1 MVKRT
6 EQMISKETVKKSISH
21 PEPACSADRLD
32 EGCNNCYRVTLRQAQ
47 CDKRF
52 LENDVCHFERREK
65 SVFNDCKR
73 FLSRIRRGGLRND
86 NLFWFSSSLIGGKFY
101 FLSVILLF
109 LIGCANQ
116 LPPGGGEVDTIP
128 PEIIFSYP
136 ENGTTNFRDDYIEFE
151 FSEYVDK
158 RSFKDAIFISP
169 AIDEQLEI
177 SWSGTSVEIGFPNG
191 LKDSLTYV
199 VTIGTD
205 VVDVNN
211 KNRMANSFSF
221 SFATGDKIDKR
232 SIDGKVYG
240 KDAEGTLIF
249 AYKYSDDTTKYL
261 AKKPD
266 YLSQIGK
273 DGTYKLNGLAESVY
287 RVFAVKD
294 QFRDL
299 LYQADQDLIG
309 IPSKEISLINTD
321 SSYSGLN
328 FFLMKVDTVK
338 PRLLGTVM
346 TDQNHLVITLSEE
359 CDSTTYLAENFQIID
374 STSNQIFPVSYSYHS
389 KSKKEEFVLVNK
401 NVLNAENDY
410 FLLAKELRDLE
421 GNIYENEISSFVAS
435 DKPDTSALKLVKSE
449 PGRNGST
456 DFKNPKILLFFD
468 DAIDNKDIKRAI
480 EFADTSKNKIGFNIS
495 FVDDATLSII
505 PEIDLKPDKDYE
517 INIDLNYFSDAAGNK
532 VDSIYQ
538 LRFQTITGVEFT
550 GISGKVTTSKNNVL
564 VILQDSK
571 DAKKFFTAVP
581 DNTQT
586 YTFERIDAGTYSI
599 WIYSD
604 KDSSGTFDK
613 GYPEPF
619 RYSEEFYFVPDTIKL
634 RPRWSVTDFNIVF
647 E

>member
-6 EQMISKETVKKSISH
+6 EQLVKIFLFFSALIFVIS
-21 PEPACSADRLD
+21 
-32 EGCNNCYRVTLRQAQ
+32 
-47 CDKRF
+47 
-52 LENDVCHFERREK
+52 
-65 SVFNDCKR
+65 
-73 FLSRIRRGGLRND
+73 
-86 NLFWFSSSLIGGKFY
+86 
-101 FLSVILLF
+101 
-109 LIGCANQ
+109 CANQ
-116 LPPGGGEVDTIP
+116 LPPGGGEVDTVP

-136 ENGTTNFRDDYIEFE
+136 ENGTTNFKDDYIEFE

-211 KNRMANSFSF
+211 KNRMTNSYSF

-299 LYQADQDLIG
+299 LFQADQDLIG
-309 IPSKEISLINTD
+309 IPSKEISLTDTD

-328 FFLMKVDTVK
+328 FFLMKVDTVR

-346 TDQNHLVITLSEE
+346 TDMNHLVITLSEE
-359 CDSTTYLAENFQIID
+359 CDSASYAVNNFQIID
-374 STSNQIFPVSYSYHS
+374 STSNEVYPIDFSYRN
-389 KSKKEEFVLVNK
+389 KVKKEEFVLVHK
-401 NVLNAENDY
+401 NILNAENDY

-421 GNIYENEISSFVAS
+421 GNIYKNEISSFVVS
-435 DKPDTSALKLVKSE
+435 DKPDTTAIKLVKTE
-449 PGRNGST
+449 PGRNGIT
-456 DFKNPKILLFFD
+456 DFKNPEVLLFFD
-468 DAIDNKDIKRAI
+468 DAIDNKQIKNAI
-480 EFADTSKNKIGFNIS
+480 QFTDTSKNKIGFNIS
-495 FVDDATLSII
+495 FVDDATLSIKS
-505 PEIDLKPDKDYE
+505 EIELKPDKNYE
-517 INIDLNYFSDAAGNK
+517 IKIDLNYFSDAAGNK
-532 VDSIYQ
+532 IDSTFI
-538 LRFQTITGVEFT
+538 LKFQTITGVEFT
-550 GISGKVTTSKNNVL
+550 GISGKVSTSKNNVI
-564 VILQDSK
+564 VVLQDAK

-581 DNTQT
+581 DKTLA
-586 YTFERIDAGTYSI
+586 YSFARIDAGTYSM

-604 KDSSGTFDK
+604 KDSSRTFDK

>member
-6 EQMISKETVKKSISH
+6 EQSVKI
-21 PEPACSADRLD
+21 
-32 EGCNNCYRVTLRQAQ
+32 
-47 CDKRF
+47 F
-52 LENDVCHFERREK
+52 LF
-65 SVFNDCKR
+65 
-73 FLSRIRRGGLRND
+73 FLALT
-86 NLFWFSSSLIGGKFY
+86 
-101 FLSVILLF
+101 F
-109 LIGCANQ
+109 LISCANQ
-116 LPPGGGEVDTIP
+116 LPPGGGEVDTVP

-136 ENGTTNFRDDYIEFE
+136 ENGTTNFNDNYIEFE

-177 SWSGTSVEIGFPNG
+177 SWSGTSVEIGFPGG

-211 KNRMANSFSF
+211 KNRMVNSFSF
-221 SFATGDKIDKR
+221 TFATGDKIDKR
-232 SIDGKVYG
+232 SIDGRVYG

-309 IPSKEISLINTD
+309 MPSKEISLTDTD

-346 TDQNHLVITLSEE
+346 TDMNHLVITLSEE
-359 CDSTTYLAENFQIID
+359 CDSVSYEANNFKIID
-374 STSNQIFPVSYSYHS
+374 STSNQVYPIDFSYHN
-389 KSKKEEFVLVNK
+389 KSKKEEFVLVHK
-401 NVLNAENDY
+401 NILDAEKDY

-421 GNIYENEISSFVAS
+421 GNIYQNELSSFVVS
-435 DKPDTSALKLVKSE
+435 DKPDTTTLKLVKTE
-449 PGRNGST
+449 PGRNGTT
-456 DFKNPKILLFFD
+456 DFKNPEVLLFFD
-468 DAIDNKDIKRAI
+468 DAIDRKDIKRAI
-480 EFADTSKNKIGFNIS
+480 EFADTSKNKLGFNIG

-505 PEIDLKPDKDYE
+505 SEIDLKPDKDYE
-517 INIDLNYFSDAAGNK
+517 IKIDLNYFPDAAGNK
-532 VDSIYQ
+532 IDSIYQ

-550 GISGKVTTSKNNVL
+550 GISGRVTTEKNNV
-564 VILQDSK
+564 VVVLQDSK

-581 DNTQT
+581 DKTSA
-586 YTFERIDAGTYSI
+586 YKFDRIDAGLYSM

-634 RPRWSVTDFNIVF
+634 RPRWSVTDYNIEF
-647 E
+647 K

>member
-6 EQMISKETVKKSISH
+6 EQSVKIFLVIS
-21 PEPACSADRLD
+21 ALM
-32 EGCNNCYRVTLRQAQ
+32 
-47 CDKRF
+47 
-52 LENDVCHFERREK
+52 
-65 SVFNDCKR
+65 
-73 FLSRIRRGGLRND
+73 
-86 NLFWFSSSLIGGKFY
+86 
-101 FLSVILLF
+101 F
-109 LIGCANQ
+109 LISCANQ

-136 ENGTTNFRDDYIEFE
+136 ENGTTNFKDDYIEFE

-177 SWSGTSVEIGFPNG
+177 SWSGKSVEIGFPNG

-205 VVDVNN
+205 VVDANN

-261 AKKPD
+261 SKKPD

-273 DGTYKLNGLAESVY
+273 DGTYKLKGLAESVY

-294 QFRDL
+294 EFRDL

-309 IPSKEISLINTD
+309 IPSKEISLTDTD

-359 CDSTTYLAENFQIID
+359 CDSSSYSAINFQIID
-374 STSNQIFPVSYSYHS
+374 STSNEVYPIDFSYHN
-389 KSKKEEFVLVNK
+389 KSKKEEFVLVHK
-401 NVLNAENDY
+401 IILNAENNY

-421 GNIYENEISSFVAS
+421 GNIYKNEISSFVVS
-435 DKPDTSALKLVKSE
+435 DKPDTTAIKLVKTE
-449 PGRNGST
+449 PGRNGIT
-456 DFKNPKILLFFD
+456 DFKNPEVLLFFD
-468 DAIDNKDIKRAI
+468 DAIDNKQIMNAI
-480 EFADTSKNKIGFNIS
+480 QFTDTSKNKIGFNIS
-495 FVDDATLSII
+495 FVDDATLSIR
-505 PEIDLKPDKDYE
+505 PEIDLKPEKNYE
-517 INIDLNYFSDAAGNK
+517 VNIVLNYFTDAAGNK

-538 LRFQTITGVEFT
+538 LKFQTITGVEFT
-550 GISGKVTTSKNNVL
+550 GISGKVSTSKNNVI
-564 VILQDSK
+564 VVLQDAK

-581 DNTQT
+581 DKTLA
-586 YTFERIDAGTYSI
+586 YSFARIDAGTYSM

-634 RPRWSVTDFNIVF
+634 RPRWSVTDFNF
-647 E
+647 EFK

>member
-1 MVKRT
+1 M
-6 EQMISKETVKKSISH
+6 
-21 PEPACSADRLD
+21 
-32 EGCNNCYRVTLRQAQ
+32 
-47 CDKRF
+47 
-52 LENDVCHFERREK
+52 
-65 SVFNDCKR
+65 
-73 FLSRIRRGGLRND
+73 
-86 NLFWFSSSLIGGKFY
+86 
-101 FLSVILLF
+101 
-109 LIGCANQ
+109 
-116 LPPGGGEVDTIP
+116 
-128 PEIIFSYP
+128 
-136 ENGTTNFRDDYIEFE
+136 E

-158 RSFKDAIFISP
+158 RSFKDALFISP

-191 LKDSLTYV
+191 LKHSLTYV

-232 SIDGKVYG
+232 SINGKVYG

-273 DGTYKLNGLAESVY
+273 DGTYKLSGLAESVY

-294 QFRDL
+294 EFRDL

-359 CDSTTYLAENFQIID
+359 CDSFSYAANNFQIID
-374 STSNQIFPVSYSYHS
+374 STSNQVYPIDFSYHN
-389 KSKKEEFVLVNK
+389 KSKKEEFVLVHK
-401 NVLNAENDY
+401 NILNSENDY

-421 GNIYENEISSFVAS
+421 GNIYENEISSFIVS
-435 DKPDTSALKLVKSE
+435 DKPDTTAINLVKTE
-449 PGRNGST
+449 PGRNGTT
-456 DFKNPKILLFFD
+456 DFKDPEVLLFFD
-468 DAIDNKDIKRAI
+468 DAIDNKQIKNAI
-480 EFADTSKNKIGFNIS
+480 QFTDTSKNKIGFNIS
-495 FVDDATLSII
+495 FIDDATISIK
-505 PEIDLKPDKDYE
+505 PEIDLKPEKNYE
-517 INIDLNYFSDAAGNK
+517 INIDLNYFTDTAGNK

-550 GISGKVTTSKNNVL
+550 GISGKVTTKKDNV
-564 VILQDSK
+564 VIVLQDSK
-571 DAKKFFTAVP
+571 DLKKFFTAVP

-586 YTFERIDAGTYSI
+586 YKFERIDAGIYSM

-634 RPRWSVTDFNIVF
+634 RPRWSVTDYNIVF

>member
-1 MVKRT
+1 MVKRA
-6 EQMISKETVKKSISH
+6 EQVIKKTYQLLL
-21 PEPACSADRLD
+21 RKD
-32 EGCNNCYRVTLRQAQ
+32 E
-47 CDKRF
+47 
-52 LENDVCHFERREK
+52 CHFERSEK
-65 SVFNDCKR
+65 SVLNDCKR
-73 FLSRIRRGGLRND
+73 FLSRGLLRND
-86 NLFWFSSSLIGGKFY
+86 NSFRFNSLLIRGKFY
-101 FLSVILLF
+101 FLSVY
-109 LIGCANQ
+109 LIFFAGCANQ
-116 LPPGGGEVDTIP
+116 LPPGGGEVDSTP

-136 ENGTTNFRDDYIEFE
+136 ENGITNFKDDYIEFE

-158 RSFKDAIFISP
+158 RSFKDALFISP

-232 SIDGKVYG
+232 SINGKVYG

-249 AYKYSDDTTKYL
+249 AYKYYDDTTKYL
-261 AKKPD
+261 AMKPD

-273 DGTYKLNGLAESVY
+273 DGTYKLSGLAESIY

-294 QFRDL
+294 EFRDL
-299 LYQADQDLIG
+299 LYQADQDFIG
-309 IPSKEISLINTD
+309 MPSKEISLINID

-346 TDQNHLVITLSEE
+346 TDQNHLVITLNEE

-374 STSNQIFPVSYSYHS
+374 STSNEVFPISYSYRS
-389 KSKKEEFVLVNK
+389 KSKKEEFILVNK
-401 NVLNAENDY
+401 NQLNIENNY

-421 GNIYENEISSFVAS
+421 GNIFNNEISSFVAS
-435 DKPDTSALKLVKSE
+435 DKPDTTALKLVDTE
-449 PGRNGST
+449 PGRNGT
-456 DFKNPKILLFFD
+456 ADFKYPEVLLLFD
-468 DAIDNKDIKRAI
+468 DAIDNKQIKDAI
-480 EFADTSKNKIGFNIS
+480 QFIDTSKNKIGFNIS
-495 FVDDATLSII
+495 FIDDATISII
-505 PEIDLKPDKDYE
+505 PEMDLKPDKFYE
-517 INIDLNYFSDAAGNK
+517 IYIDLNYFPDAAGNK
-532 VDSIYQ
+532 VDSTSI
-538 LRFQTITGVEFT
+538 LKFHTITGVEFT
-550 GISGKVTTSKNNVL
+550 GISGKVTTTKDNV
-564 VILQDSK
+564 VIVLQDSK
-571 DAKKFFTAVP
+571 DANKFFTAVP

-586 YTFERIDAGTYSI
+586 YNFERIDAGIYSM

-634 RPRWSVTDFNIVF
+634 RPRWSVTDYNIVS